1 VKKLVA
7 ALALALRAAVALA
20 HGHFCVAASSTGVA
34 TRGITIDAPPSDVW
48 PWLAQVGPH
57 PRGGVYTF
65 DWIENLLGLT
75 RRISRSRFR
84 LPALEIGSG

>member
-1 VKKLVA
+1 
-7 ALALALRAAVALA
+7 
-20 HGHFCVAASSTGVA
+20 
-34 TRGITIDAPPSDVW
+34 
-48 PWLAQVGPH
+48 VGPH